1 MRERIFVSFFCLLA
15 LAGCKKASAP
25 LSDARAKEP
34 PASSPTAVQTPAP
47 SPAEPAPKFDACAL
61 ITKEEIEAIQGSPI
75 TEAKSNESSDGE
87 FRVSHCFYTAKEYSQ
102 SVSLAVT
109 QSNPE
114 RPGKRT
120 PKDFWK
126 ETFGRFSG
134 DEAASEKEKKETTEP
149 GHEKEEGERSASPK
163 KIDGIGDEAF
173 WTGNRVGGVLYV
185 LKKEVFIRISL
196 GGSDT
201 PEARINKSK
210 ALAEKALGRL

>member
-1 MRERIFVSFFCLLA
+1 MTQPRQLLA
-15 LAGCKKASAP
+15 FLFLLAFAGCGKAPS
-25 LSDARAKEP
+25 SDSRAKD
-34 PASSPTAVQTPAP
+34 STVISPTVAQTPSV
-47 SPAEPAPKFDACAL
+47 SPVPTQTAPKFDACVL
-61 ITKEEIEAIQGSPI
+61 ITKEEIEAVQGSPI
-75 TEAKSNESSDGE
+75 TEVKSNESSDGE
-87 FRVSHCFYTAKEYSQ
+87 FRVSHCFYNAKEYSR

-109 QSNPE
+109 QSNPD

-134 DEAASEKEKKETTEP
+134 DEAERDKKESGEKREKESE
-149 GHEKEEGERSASPK
+149 ERSAPPK

-185 LKKEVFIRISL
+185 LKKDVYLRISL
-196 GGSDT
+196 GGADT
-201 PEARINKSK
+201 PETRINKSK

>member
-1 MRERIFVSFFCLLA
+1 MREKIFVSLFCFLA
-15 LAGCKKASAP
+15 LAGCKKASEP
-25 LSDARAKEP
+25 SSDSRAKDST
-34 PASSPTAVQTPAP
+34 ASTPIAVQTPSV
-47 SPAEPAPKFDACAL
+47 SPAQVAPKFDACAL
-61 ITKEEIEAIQGSPI
+61 ITKEEIQAIQDAPI
-75 TEAKSNESSDGE
+75 IDVKSSGNSEGE
-87 FRVSHCFYTAKEYSQ
+87 FEVSQCFYTAKEYSR
-102 SVSLAVT
+102 SVSLTVT
-109 QSNPE
+109 QSNPG
-114 RPGKRT
+114 RPGNRT

-134 DEAASEKEKKETTEP
+134 DEAESEKDKKENAEP
-149 GHEKEEGERSASPK
+149 RREKGEEEKSPPK

-185 LKKEVFIRISL
+185 LKKDVFIRISL